1 MSTYIL
7 LLNYTDQG
15 IRNIKDSPKR
25 VNAARELARKHGAE
39 LKDFYLTMGAYDVVS
54 IVEAPTDDAATRF
67 VLALGSLGNV
77 RSTTLKAFT
86 EAEYQKIVGGLS

>member
-25 VNAARELARKHGAE
+25 VGAARELARKYGAE
-39 LKDFYLTMGAYDVVS
+39 LKNFYLTMGAYDIVT
-54 IVEAPTDDAATRF
+54 IVEAPTDEAVARF

-86 EAEYQKIVGGLS
+86 EAEFQKIAGSLS

>member
-7 LLNYTDQG
+7 LLNYTEQG
-15 IRNIKDSPKR
+15 IRTIKDSPKR
-25 VNAARELARKHGAE
+25 VNAARELARKYGAE

-54 IVEAPTDDAATRF
+54 IVEAPTDDAAAKF
-67 VLALGSLGNV
+67 VLALGALGNV

-86 EAEYQKIVGGLS
+86 ETEYQKIVGGL

>member
-15 IRNIKDSPKR
+15 IRTIKDSPKR
-25 VNAARELARKHGAE
+25 VNAARELARKYGAE
-39 LKDFYLTMGAYDVVS
+39 LKDFYLTMGAYDIVS
-54 IVEAPTDDAATRF
+54 IVEAPTDEAGTQF
-67 VLALGSLGNV
+67 ILALGSLGNV

-86 EAEYQKIVGGLS
+86 EAEYQKIVGALS

>member
-15 IRNIKDSPKR
+15 IRTIKDSPKR
-25 VNAARELARKHGAE
+25 VNAARELARKYGAE
-39 LKDFYLTMGAYDVVS
+39 LKVFYLTMGAYDVVS
-54 IVEAPTDDAATRF
+54 VVEAPTDEAAAQF

-77 RSTTLKAFT
+77 RSTTLKAFSET
-86 EAEYQKIVGGLS
+86 EYQKIVGGLS

>member
-1 MSTYIL
+1 MSNYIL

-15 IRNIKDSPKR
+15 IRTIKDSPKR
-25 VNAARELARKHGAE
+25 VNAARELAREYGAE
-39 LKDFYLTMGAYDVVS
+39 LKDFYLTMGAYDIVS
-54 IVEAPTDDAATRF
+54 IVEAPTDEAATQF

-86 EAEYQKIVGGLS
+86 EAEYQKIVGALS

>member
-1 MSTYIL
+1 MSNYIL

-15 IRNIKDSPKR
+15 IRTIKDSPKR
-25 VNAARELARKHGAE
+25 VNAARELARKYGAE
-39 LKDFYLTMGAYDVVS
+39 LKDFYLTMGAYDIVS
-54 IVEAPTDDAATRF
+54 IVEAPTDEAATQF

-86 EAEYQKIVGGLS
+86 EAEYQKIVGALS

>member
-15 IRNIKDSPKR
+15 IRTIKDSPKR
-25 VNAARELARKHGAE
+25 VNAARELARKYGAE
-39 LKDFYLTMGAYDVVS
+39 LKVFYLTMGAYDVVS
-54 IVEAPTDDAATRF
+54 VVEAPSDEAAAQF

-77 RSTTLKAFT
+77 RSTTLKAFSET
-86 EAEYQKIVGGLS
+86 EYQKIVGGLS